1 MNTNYPFE
9 KGTPS
14 VFAIVSPFQALCAVE
29 AIKDL
34 EIKDYKVFLCL
45 KGSSRDNQTIEIL
58 NKYDI
63 KFEIVDTNKQ
73 ILPFIKRL
81 QIIFSTKKI
90 YRRAFSGS
98 HTSLYLYFW
107 LLRNISDK
115 SCIISLDDG
124 NVNISVLKG
133 TYNRRK
139 KNKLSFL
146 NNLVYS
152 FACKRRKIISHK
164 HFYTIY
170 SDIDNNNYITAQNN
184 LSHILSGGTAPERN
198 CVYFVGSNPESLWKA
213 LNITKDEYIT
223 LIENRLHLLK
233 DEYPHH
239 KIVYIP
245 HGMDGNDLME
255 SFCQE
260 QGIEYI
266 RPISTIELFMID
278 YDKNPHYICGFTSSA
293 LLNLKLIYKKCIV
306 ENFLLVKDYP
316 VKLEYEEISKYYEDK
331 GIKKIRIPYKEGRII
346 EIKK

>member
-1 MNTNYPFE
+1 MKTNSPFE

-14 VFAIVSPFQALCAVE
+14 VFAIASPFQALCTVE
-29 AIKDL
+29 ALKDL
-34 EIKDYKVFLCL
+34 EIKDYIVFLCL

-63 KFEIVDTNKQ
+63 KFEIVDTKRQ

-81 QIIFSTKKI
+81 QIIFSTKKT

-139 KNKLSFL
+139 NNKLSFL
-146 NNLVYS
+146 NDWVYT

-170 SDIDNNNYITAQNN
+170 SDIGNNYYITAQNN

-198 CVYFVGSNPESLWKA
+198 CFYFVGSNPESLWKA
-213 LNITKDEYIT
+213 LDITKEEYIS

-233 DEYPHH
+233 GEHPHD
-239 KIVYIP
+239 KIIYIP
-245 HGMDGNDLME
+245 HGMDGNDLMK
-255 SFCQE
+255 SFCMD

-266 RPISTIELFMID
+266 RPISTIELFMLD
-278 YDKNPHYICGFTSSA
+278 YDKNPYYICGFTSSA
-293 LLNLKLIYKKCIV
+293 LLNLKLIFKKCIV
-306 ENFLLVKDYP
+306 ENFLLAKDYP
-316 VKLEYEEISKYYEDK
+316 VRKEYEEISKYYEDK
-331 GIKKIRIPYKEGRII
+331 GIKKITIAYN
-346 EIKK
+346 